1 MDCRKASFPNGLDT
15 NASAAHSSTR
25 VAERAMCHPGSSRYR
40 QMLQLW
46 PLTKLDVA
54 SSTAQLKAL
63 CRSCLRLTDRNYPA
77 AASGSTASLQLL
89 QPRKLGLSA
98 RAKCEASR
106 LVPSGMEL
114 VSEFIAPRRKYVELL
129 STPLMQIEAQ
139 QEEARGNEKDSQDIQ
154 EYGDHVLAICTV
166 IEAKTVMYLLPRRS
180 PSQSGH
186 HLRSDLRV
194 GR

>member
-1 MDCRKASFPNGLDT
+1 
-15 NASAAHSSTR
+15 
-25 VAERAMCHPGSSRYR
+25 MCHPGSSRYR

-166 IEAKTVMYLLPRRS
+166 IEAKTVIYLLPRRS